1 MSATIEQQAPEQ
13 QVEQAPEQ
21 PEWINC
27 VIDDDYEIDT
37 AYPYTIRRKSN
48 HYVVSEHYHN
58 GYLRLS
64 LNAKKHFKH
73 DVVARQFIPN
83 DDPEHKTQVDH
94 INHVRSDNH
103 ISNLRWV
110 SSSTNNRNR
119 TSYKGR
125 TVEYLD
131 ELSDEAF
138 EVDEYNHHQFED
150 LWFDPDTNTFY
161 YYTGAAYREISYS
174 VNNTGVIYIKA
185 RDSNNVTASI
195 TLNKFK
201 RIYNLN

>member
-1 MSATIEQQAPEQ
+1 M
-13 QVEQAPEQ
+13 
-21 PEWINC
+21 
-27 VIDDDYEIDT
+27 
-37 AYPYTIRRKSN
+37 
-48 HYVVSEHYHN
+48 
-58 GYLRLS
+58 
-64 LNAKKHFKH
+64 F
-73 DVVARQFIPN
+73 
-83 DDPEHKTQVDH
+83 
-94 INHVRSDNH
+94 
-103 ISNLRWV
+103 
-110 SSSTNNRNR
+110 NRNR

-131 ELSDEAF
+131 ELSIEAF